1 MKSFP
6 HAVLHVDGDSFFAS
20 CEIARRPWLRHKPV
34 ATGSERGI
42 ATAVNY
48 VAKAR
53 RITRAMRP
61 FEMRKVCPD
70 IVILPSDYTAYRL
83 YSQRMYEIVRRY
95 TPHVEEYSVDECF
108 ADLTGREE
116 ILKMSYAD

>member
-1 MKSFP
+1 MRAKI
-6 HAVLHVDGDSFFAS
+6 AS
-20 CEIARRPWLRHKPV
+20 RPWLKDKPV

-53 RITRAMRP
+53 GITRAMRP

-70 IVILPSDYTAYRL
+70 IVILPSDYEVYGL
-83 YSQRMYEIVRRY
+83 YSERMNEIVRKY
-95 TPHVEEYSVDECF
+95 TPIIEEYSVDECF

-116 ILKMSYAD
+116 RLKMSYAEMAVAIKRSPGPRALLFL